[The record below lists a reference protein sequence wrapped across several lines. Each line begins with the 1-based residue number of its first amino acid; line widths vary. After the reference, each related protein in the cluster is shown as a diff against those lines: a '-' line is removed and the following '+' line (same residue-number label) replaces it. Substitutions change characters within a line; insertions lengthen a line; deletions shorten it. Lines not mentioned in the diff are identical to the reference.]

1 MLCIRK
7 VYNMAVR
14 RKSNWYIYLIAFGVT
29 LALIIMAIFSFRD
42 FLFPKSNETGLTVD
56 GELSGD
62 FVPDSSMNL
71 AVLTMVSDSANDM
84 PELFIIAAYNAVE
97 NRLTFIPV
105 NNGIALSSTG
115 RTLPNVYAAQGG
127 EGVSKAVSDECGI
140 SIDGYIKF
148 DRAGLVSLIATY
160 GNVEFDVAKTLLIT
174 DGAEV
179 EAINSGKQIFTA
191 EMVYRYMMFA
201 DFGEGESYRFNMI
214 CSLLIELINQNIS
227 YVDGSLLDVYSASI
241 FNKAE
246 TNLTEETYLS
256 RKAAMLNTVQY
267 GINPAE
273 YYVPYGEY
281 GDDGSFA
288 IAANSVTTIRQKY
301 GQE

>member
-1 MLCIRK
+1 
-7 VYNMAVR
+7 MAVR

-29 LALIIMAIFSFRD
+29 LALIIMAIISFRD
-42 FLFPKSNETGLTVD
+42 FLFPESQETGLTVD
-56 GELSGD
+56 GELAGD

-71 AVLTMVSDSANDM
+71 AVMTMISDGKNDM
-84 PELFIIAAYNAVE
+84 PELFIIAAYNAVD

-105 NNGIALSSTG
+105 NNGIALASTG
-115 RTLPNVYAAQGG
+115 RTLPNIYAAQGG
-127 EGVSKAVSDECGI
+127 DGVAKAASNECGI
-140 SIDGYIKF
+140 NLDGYIKF
-148 DRAGLVSLIATY
+148 DRYGLIDFISTY

-179 EAINSGKQIFTA
+179 EAINSGKQMFTA
-191 EMVYRYMMFA
+191 EKVYRYMMFA

-214 CSLLIELINQNIS
+214 CSLLIELVNQNVS
-227 YVDGSLLDVYSASI
+227 YIDSSLLDAYAAEILQNS
-241 FNKAE
+241 E
-246 TNLTEETYLS
+246 TNLTEDAYLS
-256 RKAAMLNTVQY
+256 RKAAMLNTVKY

-288 IAANSVTTIRQKY
+288 ISANSVTSIRQRY